1 MLVLIMA
8 AYIYTVLRTYPTPT
22 RTVITRLNQGPCLNL
37 SLRNL
42 FHLLAASVLQVPK
55 PMDVPFNPSTSC
67 QGAHH
72 VFVVF
77 STIQLAVGL
86 CCRGVRGAYRAVE
99 RRHAAPAVV
108 GRLGLVLDTE
118 FGFWAS
124 RRRRRNRAPPLKPP
138 WFFEQET
145 ATELGSRFPF
155 ICGFK

>member
-1 MLVLIMA
+1 MA

-55 PMDVPFNPSTSC
+55 PMDVPFNPPTSC

-72 VFVVF
+72 VFVGFLLHHEV
-77 STIQLAVGL
+77 TVGL
-86 CCRGVRGAYRAVE
+86 GVGPGCLWAVE

-118 FGFWAS
+118 LGFCRA
-124 RRRRRNRAPPLKPP
+124 RRRRTTKPGSPPSTPLVLRTGNRNGTRISISV
-138 WFFEQET
+138 F
-145 ATELGSRFPF
+145 
-155 ICGFK
+155 CG